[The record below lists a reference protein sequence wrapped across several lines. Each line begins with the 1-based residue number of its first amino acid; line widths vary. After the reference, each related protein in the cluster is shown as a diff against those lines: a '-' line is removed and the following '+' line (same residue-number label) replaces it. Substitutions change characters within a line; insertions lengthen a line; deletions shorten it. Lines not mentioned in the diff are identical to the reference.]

1 MTIFR
6 HAPSNTDT
14 PRSSLTRRFAVIM
27 ISVMALTQ
35 VFMLDFSYA
44 DDSLPQDSGSQTAA
58 ETAQETTQES
68 GSQTAP
74 AVQPQ
79 NQPAA
84 PGSGKLIESN
94 SLPEAEAIAA
104 YGTYHGTNA
113 KKIPVITYHRVVS
126 NAQKKKGKARS
137 SSLYI
142 SQSMFRKEM
151 KWLHK
156 KGYRTINCQELC
168 LWYEGKIRLPKKT
181 VLITFDDSRAGLP
194 KYAYPV
200 LKEFDMKG
208 TVFTIGHGVVNNEK
222 GSIKK
227 KDLPRLLAAYP
238 NVEYQSHTYAL
249 HKHFSKKGVY
259 ARVSKDAAK
268 QKKYFSFDYV
278 AYPYGYST
286 KAMRKAYKDSGM
298 KLGFAYG
305 SNGYATRKQSRYQI
319 RRIKIYGNGSMS
331 QFTKWFR

>member
-1 MTIFR
+1 MANLRRPPADTGIEYNRMAR
-6 HAPSNTDT
+6 H
-14 PRSSLTRRFAVIM
+14 LAVILM
-27 ISVMALTQ
+27 SVMALTQ
-35 VFMLDFSYA
+35 VFMMDFAYA
-44 DDSLPQDSGSQTAA
+44 DDTAAPDAGTPAAA
-58 ETAQETTQES
+58 ETAQDAGTSATAETAQA
-68 GSQTAP
+68 TAP
-74 AVQPQ
+74 APSPVKS
-79 NQPAA
+79 
-84 PGSGKLIESN
+84 GTGKLIESG
-94 SLPEAEAIAA
+94 SLPEAEAIAV
-104 YGTYHGTNA
+104 YGTYQGTNA

-126 NAQKKKGKARS
+126 NAQKRKGKARG

-142 SQSMFRKEM
+142 SQSNFRKQM
-151 KWLHK
+151 KWLHR

-181 VLITFDDSRAGLP
+181 VLITFDDSRSCLP
-194 KYAYPV
+194 SYAYPV

-227 KDLPRLLAAYP
+227 KNLPHLLSAYP
-238 NVEYQSHTYAL
+238 NIEYQSHTYAL

-268 QKKYFSFDYV
+268 QKKYFGFDYV

-298 KLGFAYG
+298 KLGFSYG
-305 SNGYATRKQSRYQI
+305 SNGYATRSQNRYQI